1 MVLSALA
8 IMSGQEMAARLGA
21 YTGQGL
27 MSLIR
32 EEFSLRVATFA
43 VVCLIVANLG
53 LVVAEFAGIAAA
65 LEIFGVSRYLSVP
78 ITAVVIW
85 GSVVFGSYRYA
96 ERVFLLLS
104 LVFFAYPIAAV
115 LAHPDWHRA
124 VSAPS
129 LPPSTPTRPF
139 LLLALAL
146 LTPP

>member
-65 LEIFGVSRYLSVP
+65 MELFGVSRYLSVP
-78 ITAVVIW
+78 IAAVVIW
-85 GSVVFGSYRYA
+85 ASVVLGAYRHA
-96 ERVFLLLS
+96 ERAFLGLS
-104 LVFFAYPIAAV
+104 LRSFAYPGAPIR
-115 LAHPDWHRA
+115 AHPPWHQ
-124 VSAPS
+124 VPT
-129 LPPSTPTRPF
+129 PSTRPHF
-139 LLLALAL
+139 
-146 LTPP
+146 